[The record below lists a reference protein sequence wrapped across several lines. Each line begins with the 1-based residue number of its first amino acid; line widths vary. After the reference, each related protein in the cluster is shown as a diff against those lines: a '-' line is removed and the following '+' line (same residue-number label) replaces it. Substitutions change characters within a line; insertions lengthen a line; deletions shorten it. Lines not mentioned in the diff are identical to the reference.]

1 MNKTNGSAKMKVS
14 AKKPPLLIHETVVKH
29 LTEINHQIK
38 QMRIIRITLLFITIS
53 TLTNCASGYK
63 MIEPKSINYVSTNET
78 DNVKLEYKYDLLNK
92 KYSKKELK
100 KGVKLV
106 AIKITNNSDRDLI
119 FGRDA
124 KLTYEN
130 GTEIFVMENDK
141 VFKSLKQNTVT
152 YLLYLLLTPM
162 NLYTTENGQQ
172 TSSIPI
178 GLIVGPGLAGG
189 NMIVAGSANNKFK
202 TEMLEYN
209 INGTTIKIGETKYG
223 LIGIKADSFDSLKL
237 KID

>member
-1 MNKTNGSAKMKVS
+1 MK
-14 AKKPPLLIHETVVKH
+14 I
-29 LTEINHQIK
+29 IK
-38 QMRIIRITLLFITIS
+38 ITFLFIAIL

-78 DNVKLEYKYDLLNK
+78 QNVKLEYKYDLLDK
-92 KYSKKELK
+92 KYAKKELK

-106 AIKITNNSDRDLI
+106 AVKITNNSEKDLM

-130 GTEIFVMENDK
+130 GTEIFVMENEK
-141 VFKSLKQNTVT
+141 VFTTLKQSPAS
-152 YLLYLLLTPM
+152 YLWYLLLTPM
-162 NLYTTENGQQ
+162 NLYTAENGQQ
-172 TSSIPI
+172 TSSTPI
-178 GLIVGPGLAGG
+178 GLVVGPGLAGG
-189 NMIVAGSANNKFK
+189 NMIAAGSANKKFK

-209 INGTTIKIGETKYG
+209 INGTLIKKGETKYG

-237 KID
+237 KVE